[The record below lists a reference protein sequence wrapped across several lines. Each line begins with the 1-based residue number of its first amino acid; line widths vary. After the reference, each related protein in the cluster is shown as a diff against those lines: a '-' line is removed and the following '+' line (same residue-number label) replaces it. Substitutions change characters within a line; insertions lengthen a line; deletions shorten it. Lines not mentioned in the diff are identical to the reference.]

1 MQKYIEILYVITRF
15 YALFLLF
22 DEICMGLFFV

>member
-1 MQKYIEILYVITRF
+1 MQKYIEILYIIMHF
-15 YALFLLF
+15 YAQFLLF